1 MLKTTQKTDNVVGAS
16 SRSFLICIAL
26 IGLGFGFLILEK
38 FTAARWA
45 EASLRQLAQMQ
56 TLNGEV
62 LRLDEALTMSA
73 KMGAATADPVWRERY
88 DTLNTQMDKAIGDI
102 LALAPTAIAER
113 YKTQTSA
120 ANDRLVILEK
130 KAFEQTAKGD
140 KEGALKILDSEA
152 YGKDKK
158 LLGDGSDRF
167 IADLTLSLETSLNN
181 SRWLSI
187 LFMGLACAGT
197 VLASLFLML
206 FINRLNKAR
215 LSYERMIVE
224 HRASVEARANA
235 EGERDATIALR
246 LERAQEIEKA
256 IAHFRSEIDTSL
268 HNIEGEFTHLRK
280 SAADLATA
288 SDQGSAS
295 TATVTR
301 MATAMSGRAG
311 DVSRMTQTVSDMIS
325 EIALQVSSTTSAMS
339 ETARDSEIADRQ
351 FHALGEAVG
360 KIGGVIALIQQ
371 VAAQTN
377 LLALNATIEA
387 ARAGEAGRGFAVV
400 AAEVKSLAT
409 QTASATEEIAAQI
422 NAIEQA
428 TQAAIE
434 SIARIVKR
442 VQTVNQQTQGVHN
455 DLNSYEDRIN
465 GMSNDVSAISHDSSA
480 ITQHLS
486 ELSNATAAA
495 TQTAKALLD
504 VSGNVEQATQMM
516 RTTVSTFLHKVAA

>member
-1 MLKTTQKTDNVVGAS
+1 MVEPPQKNDNAVAAS

-38 FTAARWA
+38 FTAARSA

-56 TLNGEV
+56 NVNGEV

-73 KMGAATADPVWRERY
+73 KMGAATADPAWRERY

-113 YKTQTSA
+113 YKAQTSA

-130 KAFEQTAKGD
+130 KAFDQTAKGD
-140 KEGALKILDSEA
+140 KDGALKTLDSEV
-152 YGKDKK
+152 YSKDKK

-167 IADLTLSLETSLNN
+167 IADLTLSLETSLDN

-197 VLASLFLML
+197 VLASLFLIL

-224 HRASVEARANA
+224 HRASEEARANA
-235 EGERDATIALR
+235 EVERDATIALR
-246 LERAQEIEKA
+246 LERAQQIEKA
-256 IAHFRSEIDTSL
+256 ITSFRSEIDMSL
-268 HNIEGEFTHLRK
+268 HSIEDEFAHLRQ
-280 SAADLATA
+280 SAADLASA

-301 MATAMSGRAG
+301 MAATMSDRAG
-311 DVSRMTQTVSDMIS
+311 AVSRMTQTVSDMIG
-325 EIALQVSSTTSAMS
+325 EIAVQVSSTTSAMS
-339 ETARDSEIADRQ
+339 ETARDSEIADQQ

-360 KIGGVIALIQQ
+360 KIGGVITLIQQ

-409 QTASATEEIAAQI
+409 QTASATDEIAAQI

-442 VQTVNQQTQGVHN
+442 VQTANQQTQGVHN
-455 DLNSYEDRIN
+455 DLNSYEDRLN
-465 GMSNDVSAISHDSSA
+465 GMSSDVSTISRDSST
-480 ITQHLS
+480 ISQHLS

-495 TQTAKALLD
+495 TQTAKSLLT
-504 VSGNVEQATQMM
+504 VSGNVEQSTQTM
-516 RTTVSTFLHKVAA
+516 RATVSSFLRKVAA